1 MKNLKH
7 IYILFTGLIMLS
19 SCSDSF
25 VEVDSLDENSE
36 AFFNSEQDYQDALVA
51 AYDYLQ
57 TTSRFVQWA
66 EVASDNT
73 LAGGESATDTPAL
86 QQIDDMIHSEVGQFG
101 GGTLGQMWQWMYEAV
116 NRCNY
121 IMEFQ
126 NKIEDF
132 PSKTSV
138 IAQTRFLRA
147 YYNFILVN
155 WWGDVPMLVDKRI
168 QFGDQFNIDR
178 IPRDDVYKLIEA
190 DLIFAAANLPYVQ
203 NETGRVTKGA
213 AQALLGKVYL
223 YWAEQEWSTNSGYT
237 DEEKF
242 TKSANVLEDLINN
255 GPHRLLTTAEYPT
268 LFERTN
274 ENNIESV
281 FEIQYS
287 DVDGGSYGCFQCLEG
302 NYAAYFNGPRGFVDS
317 TGFFDAGYSFNVP
330 VQDVVDAFEPG
341 DIRLEYSI
349 LDIDQWIADHPGSSY
364 DPSAGYEQT
373 GYFNRK
379 IMARKGDLNIGDA
392 ALTNPDNYRAIR
404 FADVLLMAAEAL
416 NRKQS
421 SDDAKART
429 YLNRVRT
436 RAALADVI
444 TSGTNLENDIF
455 KERRVELVGEGH
467 RFFDLVRTGRAGTVL
482 RAQKIPFMDNKN
494 ELFPIP
500 LEEILLTG
508 NRWKQNPGY

>member
-1 MKNLKH
+1 MKNLKQ
-7 IYILFTGLIMLS
+7 IYIIFIALLLMTA
-19 SCSDSF
+19 CSDDF
-25 VEVDSLDENSE
+25 VDVDSEDENSE

-86 QQIDDMIHSEVGQFG
+86 QQIDDMIHSEIGQFG

-126 NKIEDF
+126 DNTPF
-132 PSKTSV
+132 PNSTSV

-147 YYNFILVN
+147 YYNFILVK

-168 QFGDQFNIDR
+168 QFGDQFEIDR
-178 IPRDDVYKLIEA
+178 TPKADVYALIEE

-223 YWAEQEWSTNSGYT
+223 YQDKFAE
-237 DEEKF
+237 
-242 TKSANVLEDLINN
+242 SASVLEDLINN
-255 GPHRLLTTAEYPT
+255 GPHRLLTTAEYPNM
-268 LFERTN
+268 FERDW

-287 DVDGGSYGCFQCLEG
+287 DVDGGSFDCFQCLEG
-302 NYAAYFNGPRGFVDS
+302 NYAAFFNGPRGFVDS
-317 TGFFDAGYSFNVP
+317 TGLFDAGYSFNVP
-330 VQDVVDAFEPG
+330 VQEVVDAFEDG

-349 LDIDQWIADHPGSSY
+349 LDINKWIEDHPGSTY
-364 DPSAGYEQT
+364 DETAGYEQT

-379 IMARKGDLNIGDA
+379 IMARKGDLNNPDA

-416 NRKQS
+416 NRGNI
-421 SDDAKART
+421 SDARALD
-429 YLNRVRT
+429 YVNQVRNRAT
-436 RAALADVI
+436 LPSI
-444 TSGTNLENDIF
+444 STTGTNLTNDIY

-467 RFFDLVRTGRAGTVL
+467 RFFDLVRTGRA
-482 RAQKIPFMDNKN
+482 AQEIDGFQSGKN

-500 LEEILLTG
+500 IEEILLTG
-508 NRWKQNPGY
+508 NRWEQNPGY

>member
-1 MKNLKH
+1 MKNLKQ
-7 IYILFTGLIMLS
+7 IYIVFIALVLITA
-19 SCSDSF
+19 CSDDF
-25 VEVDSLDENSE
+25 VYVDSEDKNSE
-36 AFFNSEQDYQDALVA
+36 DYFNSEQDYQDALVA

-101 GGTLGQMWQWMYEAV
+101 GGTLGQMWQWMYEAI

-126 NKIEDF
+126 GKEDAIDF
-132 PSKTSV
+132 PNKTSV
-138 IAQTRFLRA
+138 IAQTRLLRA
-147 YYNFILVN
+147 YYNFILVK
-155 WWGDVPMLVDKRI
+155 WWGDVPMIEDKRI
-168 QFGDQFNIDR
+168 RFGDQFEIDR
-178 IPRDDVYKLIEA
+178 TPKAEVYDLIER

-223 YWAEQEWSTNSGYT
+223 YQ
-237 DEEKF
+237 DKF
-242 TKSANVLEDLINN
+242 TESASVLEDLINN
-255 GPHRLLTTAEYPT
+255 GPHRLLTTAEYPNM
-268 LFERTN
+268 FERDW

-281 FEIQYS
+281 FEVQYS
-287 DVDGGSYGCFQCLEG
+287 DVDGGSYDCFQCLEG
-302 NYAAYFNGPRGFVDS
+302 NYAAFFNGPRGFVDS
-317 TGFFDAGYSFNVP
+317 SGLFDAGYSFNVP
-330 VQDVVDAFEPG
+330 VQEVVDAFEEG

-349 LDIDQWIADHPGSSY
+349 LDINKWIEDHPGSTY
-364 DPSAGYEQT
+364 DETAGYEQT

-379 IMARKGDLNIGDA
+379 IMARKGDLNNPDA

-404 FADVLLMAAEAL
+404 YADVLLMAAEA
-416 NRKQS
+416 NRKKPTP
-421 SDDAKART
+421 DDIKAQY
-429 YLNRVRT
+429 YLNQVRR
-436 RAALADVI
+436 RAFGEPLDATAPQIHDI
-444 TSGTNLENDIF
+444 TSTGENLYNAIL

-467 RFFDLVRTGRAGTVL
+467 RFFDLVRTGRA
-482 RAQKIPFMDNKN
+482 AQEIDGFQSPKN

-500 LEEILLTG
+500 IEEILLTG
-508 NRWKQNPGY
+508 NRWEQNPGY